1 MASNLKM
8 EIEKFNG
15 KSFELWKLKMEDLLV
30 ERDQWIAVDPSTEP
44 TGTSADD

>member
-1 MASNLKM
+1 MASNSKM

-30 ERDQWIAVDPSTEP
+30 DRDQWIMVDTCTAPI
-44 TGTSADD
+44 